1 MCRRCSRKSYRVHLV
16 HSVQPSIHLLP
27 GLGHGDRDAQTYHS
41 SPPPLP
47 ESHGLEVGDA
57 NYHSG
62 YFTLCYKPPRY
73 ELEVMVLS
81 TQ

>member
-1 MCRRCSRKSYRVHLV
+1 M
-16 HSVQPSIHLLP
+16 
-27 GLGHGDRDAQTYHS
+27 GTDAQTYHS

-62 YFTLCYKPPRY
+62 YFTLCYKPSLY